1 MFVIF
6 STKLGWFG
14 ICSGPRGVRLTTM
27 GHPSKSAARKA
38 LAAEIELEIEGDPW
52 DVVSRIVS
60 FSEGERVD
68 LRSVPLDLPPMTSFR
83 SRVLLRCHE
92 IPYGETIS
100 YGQLAELAGSPQAAR
115 AVGSAMSN
123 NPLPILIPC
132 HRVVAANDRLGGFS
146 APTGLSLKKQMLR
159 LEASLPS

>member
-14 ICSGPRGVRLTTM
+14 ACSGPRGVRRTTM

-52 DVVSRIVS
+52 DVVSKIVS
-60 FSEGERVD
+60 FSGGERVD

-100 YGQLAELAGSPQAAR
+100 YGQLARLAGSPQAAR
-115 AVGSAMSN
+115 AVGSAMAN

-132 HRVVAANDRLGGFS
+132 HRVVAANDQLGGFS

-159 LEASLPS
+159 LEASLPG